1 MKKSRQKEMAELIA
15 QRQSMTM
22 EELHQTFGM
31 SMNTIR
37 SDVASLVR
45 SGAVEKIY
53 GGVRSNQQKQVPLFT
68 SRAMQQTAVKQRIAR
83 AAEALILDRD
93 IVYID
98 AGTTTM
104 HLIDFLSPEKHI
116 TVVTPNLSVI
126 VRAAELPNVELVV
139 LPGVLNRRT
148 NALLDA
154 GTFEFLS
161 RYQHAKAFMGA
172 SGVTEDGGLSVSSYT
187 EFELK
192 RTAVRQSRQCFLL
205 VDSSKFG
212 EASLMAYGQVG
223 QMTAV
228 ITDSSAS
235 AEFQACCTQQAVE
248 LRLV

>member
-15 QRQSMTM
+15 QRQTMTM
-22 EELHQTFGM
+22 EELHQAFGM

-37 SDVASLVR
+37 ADVASLVR
-45 SGAVEKIY
+45 SGAVEKVY
-53 GGVRSNQQKQVPLFT
+53 GGVRSKQQKQVPLFA
-68 SRAMQQTAVKQRIAR
+68 SRAMQHTTVKQRIAR
-83 AAEALILDRD
+83 TAETLIADRD

-116 TVVTPNLSVI
+116 TVVTPSLSVI
-126 VRAAELPNVELVV
+126 ARAAELPNVELVV

-172 SGVTEDGGLSVSSYT
+172 SGVTEDGGLSVSSYA

-223 QMTAV
+223 QMTTV
-228 ITDSSAS
+228 ITDSGAP
-235 AEFQACCTQQAVE
+235 AEFRTCCARQAVE
-248 LRLV
+248 VKLV